1 MNGRALFLVAVTAC
15 ATEPE
20 TGSSQTAVT
29 SASSFVLPSLSAPR
43 RAEIVDRYSSL
54 DPGGVVPRGL
64 LEDAIV
70 YFDVNQASIPKQS
83 YLVVVDF
90 SRYSGRDRFWMVDLG
105 TGAVENH
112 KVAHGQGS
120 DPNNTGY
127 AVSFSNVSGSYQSS
141 LGYYLSAEIYDGTHP
156 HSMRI
161 DGLSPD
167 GSPDAMA
174 DTNVRSRAIV
184 VHEAT
189 YVSDSNT
196 SQQGRSDG
204 CFALDPA
211 IENGVVDRIHDGTL
225 MYAEKQ
231 SQNTPVGTNTCGN
244 GTCDSREDQLTCPED
259 CGACGTIPFAGTVID
274 DGDPCFIA
282 DGPAARLH
290 AVTSAGQSGTLVW
303 APTSTLLAEQ
313 NFAEWS
319 FDFAQAGR
327 YRVEAYTAAAY
338 AQSKQ
343 ARYRLHASAD
353 QDVMI
358 DQTAVDG
365 WQSLGEFDFAQGPH
379 QSLHLGDDTGEDNV
393 QLVFDAVRLTRVGD
407 GSGSGSGSGIGSD
420 GGGSGSGAGGGH
432 GGGCSTGGGAGG
444 LLALVALRRRRRR

>member
-1 MNGRALFLVAVTAC
+1 MVLVVAAAAC
-15 ATEPE
+15 AAEPD
-20 TGSSQTAVT
+20 TDSSESAVV
-29 SASSFVLPSLSAPR
+29 SASSYVLPSLSAAR
-43 RAEIVDRYSSL
+43 RAEIVDRYASL
-54 DPGGVVPRGL
+54 DTGGVIPRGL

-90 SRYSGRDRFWMVDLG
+90 SRYSGRDRFWLVDLA

-127 AVSFSNVSGSYQSS
+127 ATMFSNISGSYMSS
-141 LGYYLSAEIYDGTHP
+141 LGFYLTGEIYDGTHP

-174 DTNVRSRAIV
+174 DTNVRSRLIV

-211 IENGVVDRIHDGTL
+211 IEAGVVDRIHDGTL
-225 MYAEKQ
+225 MYAETQ
-231 SQNTPVGTNTCGN
+231 ALNTPVGTNTCGN
-244 GTCDSREDQLTCPED
+244 GTCDSREDKLTCPED
-259 CGACGTIPFAGTVID
+259 CGACGTIPSAGTVID
-274 DGDPCFIA
+274 DGDPCFITE
-282 DGPAARLH
+282 GPTARLH

-303 APTSTLLAEQ
+303 TDTSTLLAEQ

-319 FDFAQAGR
+319 FDFAEAGR
-327 YRVEAYTAAAY
+327 YRVEVYTAAAF

-343 ARYRLHASAD
+343 ATYRVHAGTGD
-353 QDVMI
+353 QMVTI

-365 WQSLGEFDFAQGPH
+365 WQSLGEIDFAQGPH
-379 QSLHLGDDTGEDNV
+379 QWLHLGDDTGESNV

-407 GSGSGSGSGIGSD
+407 GSGSGSGGSD
-420 GGGSGSGAGGGH
+420 GGGDGGGSGGH
-432 GGGCSTGGGAGG
+432 GGGCSAGGGAGG
-444 LLALVALRRRRRR
+444 LLALFALRRRRRAR

>member
-1 MNGRALFLVAVTAC
+1 MNARALAMVPVIAVAAC
-15 ATEPE
+15 AAEPD
-20 TGSSQTAVT
+20 TGSSESAVV

-43 RAEIVDRYSSL
+43 RAEIVDRYASL

-83 YLVVVDF
+83 YFVVVDF
-90 SRYSGRDRFWMVDLG
+90 SRYSGRDRFWMVDLA

-127 AVSFSNVSGSYQSS
+127 ASIFSNVSGSYQSS
-141 LGYYLSAEIYDGTHP
+141 LGYYLTGEIYDGTHP

-174 DTNVRSRAIV
+174 DTNVRSRLIV

-211 IENGVVDRIHDGTL
+211 IEDGVVNRIHDGTL

-231 SQNTPVGTNTCGN
+231 AQNTPVGTNTCGN
-244 GTCDSREDQLTCPED
+244 GACDSREDQLTCPED
-259 CGACGTIPFAGTVID
+259 CGACGTIPVAGTVID
-274 DGDPCFIA
+274 DGDPCFVT
-282 DGPAARLH
+282 DGPATRLH
-290 AVTSAGQSGTLVW
+290 AVTSAGQSGSLVW
-303 APTSTLLAEQ
+303 TDTSTLAAEQ

-327 YRVEAYTAAAY
+327 YRVEVYTAAAY

-343 ARYRLHASAD
+343 ARYRLHAAAD

-379 QSLHLGDDTGEDNV
+379 QSLHLGDDTGESNA

-407 GSGSGSGSGIGSD
+407 GSGSGSGIGSD
-420 GGGSGSGAGGGH
+420 GGGDGGGGSMH

-444 LLALVALRRRRRR
+444 LLALFALRRRRRP